1 MRPVRCALMGLALV
15 PAALPSCWAA
25 DGYFSSPHFE
35 TYGGADS
42 DSRSA
47 SLTDS
52 IVWSLFSPV
61 NQPGLRIKL
70 DGLADAYGDTN
81 ASIFTKSF
89 QPGGIIGLG
98 DIMAGYQFNRG
109 PVWIKL
115 YAGAAYEFQER
126 LIYQAGQTVQQ
137 QSWGAAASIESYWQ
151 ASDHIWT
158 SANIS
163 WLQPGNTTSVY
174 SRAAYEIYRSGGGL
188 KISAGAEAGFTLS
201 NADDFK
207 EGKALD
213 LYNDYVRGGGLVN
226 LRYGSHD
233 LSLSGGLS
241 QANDDSA
248 WRPYATIRY
257 GRQF

>member
-1 MRPVRCALMGLALV
+1 MRPFRSALIGLAFV
-15 PAALPSCWAA
+15 PAALPSCWALDDSPSA
-25 DGYFSSPHFE
+25 PHFE
-35 TYGGADS
+35 SYAGADY

-47 SLTDS
+47 DLTTSL
-52 IVWSLFSPV
+52 VWSPFNPI

-70 DGLADAYGDTN
+70 DGLADVYGVTN
-81 ASIFTKSF
+81 ASIFGKGF
-89 QPGGIIGLG
+89 QPGDIMGLG
-98 DIMAGYQFNRG
+98 DVMAGYQFNRG

-115 YAGAAYEFQER
+115 YAGASYELQAR
-126 LIYQAGQTVQQ
+126 LIWQAGQVVQQ
-137 QSWGAAASIESYWQ
+137 QSWGAAAAVESYWQ
-151 ASDHIWT
+151 ASDRVWT

-163 WLQPGNTTSVY
+163 WLQPGNTTSIY
-174 SRAAYEIYRSGGGL
+174 SRAAYEFYHGSGL
-188 KISAGAEAGFTLS
+188 KISAGGEAGFTLS

-213 LYNDYVRGGGLVN
+213 LYNDYVRGGGLLN

-241 QANDDSA
+241 QANDEAA